1 MTPQAVPFLTRFL
14 LPVVR
19 TAVLWGGLA
28 CCLPVTA
35 RAEDPASPAPTP
47 AAVSGKR
54 WTLGFTHG
62 PLRRVLVDDGSGRET
77 TYLYMTVTVENQ
89 TGLPR
94 PWRPLVTAKVD
105 TRAEPY
111 VAGGFPSAIALIR
124 HQEGNEALVAMESS
138 WGVGDAGKLAVG
150 DKKQFVAVFGPVD
163 PGWASFH
170 IEVQGLVDPLVSYK
184 VLSYKPDAA
193 EVRSGTD
200 DPLDMQVVLEPAYAA
215 HNAQVMDALRKANPD
230 GNIPKPTPS
239 YRYYIEKRVWSM
251 DYRREGDEFRPDDD
265 PILFAG
271 ESWKV
276 VGSPKYIRTVKAAG

>member
-1 MTPQAVPFLTRFL
+1 MIPQAAPILTRFL
-14 LPVVR
+14 LP
-19 TAVLWGGLA
+19 AVLVGGLV
-28 CCLPVTA
+28 CCPSGTA
-35 RAEDPASPAPTP
+35 RAEDDPATPAPTT
-47 AAVSGKR
+47 ASASAKR
-54 WTLGFTHG
+54 WTLAFSHG

-77 TYLYMTVTVENQ
+77 TYLYMTMNVENQ

-111 VAGGFPSAIALIR
+111 VAGGFPSALAGIR
-124 HQEGNEALVAMESS
+124 RQEGNEALTAIEAS

-163 PGWASFH
+163 AGWSSFH

-184 VLSYKPDAA
+184 VLSYKPDGSD
-193 EVRSGTD
+193 VKSGTD

-251 DYRREGDEFRPDDD
+251 DFRRQGDEFRPDDD
-265 PILFAG
+265 PIAFAG
-271 ESWKV
+271 EGWKI
-276 VGSPKYIRTVKAAG
+276 VGNPKYIRTVKAAG